1 MISEPGNPRDGVA
14 EFSSDGEKISVTA
27 EIKIARE
34 GDFYY
39 FFASL

>member
-1 MISEPGNPRDGVA
+1 MFFQQTKPRAGVA

-34 GDFYY
+34 GDFDY